1 MRCPPG
7 FAGAASIPLGRRFA
21 MKKDILI
28 LGAGT
33 AGALVANLLAE
44 KLDLDEWE
52 ITIVDR
58 AREHVYQPG
67 LLFLP
72 FRLYG
77 YTRREDVARPIESP
91 LPKAARFV
99 NAEVEAIDTAAKR
112 VQTSA
117 GSFDYEWLVVALG
130 CEGRA
135 GEVEGLVEAG
145 KAGNAHTFYTLDG
158 ALAMQDALERMESGH
173 LVLDIADHPIK
184 CPVAPIEFVF
194 LADYFFKLRNR
205 RDRIR
210 ITLVT
215 PLTGCFT
222 KPVATEV
229 LSRMLVDKRIEV
241 VPNFV
246 LASVDGAKR
255 KITAFDG
262 RSVDYDLLVAIAP
275 NLGPEVL
282 TDAKLAD
289 ESGYALTDPRTLK
302 ARKAEGVYVIGD
314 NTNVATSKAG
324 SVAHFEAETLVENLL
339 REMHGAKPL
348 PSFDGHSNCFI
359 ETGFRKAMLIDFNYD
374 LEPLPGK
381 FPLPGIGPMTL
392 LGESRVNH
400 WGKLAFRWVYWNML
414 LPGTLSKVP
423 LLSAKMSVV
432 GKDLKRA
439 PQVRRAHAAKVG
451 QLMSK
456 DVVTIGKGRPLGE
469 AAELLTRHKISG
481 LPVVDVDGR
490 LVGLISEADFVSALD
505 VRHPTRKKPM
515 GTVVDDLMTDHPV
528 TIGEDDTLE
537 SAIERMEDKRVKRLV
552 VVGDDARVRGILARR
567 DVLKMYTAK

>member
-1 MRCPPG
+1 
-7 FAGAASIPLGRRFA
+7 
-21 MKKDILI
+21 
-28 LGAGT
+28 
-33 AGALVANLLAE
+33 V
-44 KLDLDEWE
+44 
-52 ITIVDR
+52 VDR
-58 AREHVYQPG
+58 AREHVYLPG

-77 YTRREDVARPIESP
+77 YERREDVARPIEAP
-91 LPKAARFV
+91 LPAAARFV
-99 NAEVEAIDTAAKR
+99 NAAVEAIDTTSRR

-117 GSFDYEWLVVALG
+117 GAIQYEWLIVALG

-135 GEVEGLVEAG
+135 DEVEGLIDAG

-173 LVLDIADHPIK
+173 LVLDIADHPVK

-194 LADYFFKLRNR
+194 LADYFFRQRKR
-205 RDRIR
+205 RERIR

-229 LSRMLVDKRIEV
+229 LSGLLVEKHIEV

-255 KITAFDG
+255 TITSFDG
-262 RSVDYDLLVAIAP
+262 RSIDYDLLVAIAP

-289 ESGYALTDPRTLK
+289 ESGFALTDPRTLK
-302 ARKAEGVYVIGD
+302 ARKAEHVYVIGD

-339 REMHGAKPL
+339 REMKGEQPL

-359 ETGFRKAMLIDFNYD
+359 ETGFGKAMLIDFNYD

-381 FPLPGIGPMTL
+381 FPLPGVGPMTL
-392 LGESRVNH
+392 LGESRINH

-414 LPGTLSKVP
+414 LPGRLADVP
-423 LLSAKMSVV
+423 LLTAKMSFL
-432 GKDLKRA
+432 GKELARA

-451 QLMSK
+451 QLMSR
-456 DVVTIGKGRPLGE
+456 DVVTIGTGRPLGE
-469 AAELLTRHKISG
+469 AAELLTRHKVSG

-505 VRHPTRKKPM
+505 VRHPVRRKQM

-528 TIGEDDTLE
+528 TIAEDDTLE
-537 SAIERMEDKRVKRLV
+537 TAIERMENKRVKRLV
-552 VVGDDARVRGILARR
+552 VVDGEARVRGIIARR

>member
-1 MRCPPG
+1 
-7 FAGAASIPLGRRFA
+7 
-21 MKKDILI
+21 MKKNILI

-33 AGALVANLLAE
+33 AGALVANTLVR
-44 KLDLDEWE
+44 KLDLSQWE
-52 ITIVDR
+52 VTVVDR
-58 AREHVYQPG
+58 ASEHVYQPG

-77 YTRREDVARPIESP
+77 YERREDVARPIESP
-91 LPKAARFV
+91 LPASARFV
-99 NAEVEAIDTAAKR
+99 NAEVEAIDTTSRR

-117 GSFDYEWLVVALG
+117 GAIHYEWLIVALG

-135 GEVEGLVEAG
+135 DEVEGLIDAG

-173 LVLDIADHPIK
+173 LVLDIADHPVK

-194 LADYFFKLRNR
+194 LADYFFRLRKR

-229 LSRMLVDKRIEV
+229 LSGLLIEKNIEV

-255 KITAFDG
+255 TIRAFDG
-262 RSVDYDLLVAIAP
+262 RTVDYDLLVAIAP

-289 ESGYALTDPRTLK
+289 ESGYALTEPRTLK
-302 ARKAEGVYVIGD
+302 ARKAEHVYVIGD

-339 REMHGAKPL
+339 REMKGEKPL

-359 ETGFRKAMLIDFNYD
+359 ETGFGKAMLIDFNYD

-381 FPLPGIGPMTL
+381 FPLPGVGPMTL
-392 LGESRVNH
+392 LGESRLNH

-414 LPGTLSKVP
+414 LPGRLADVP
-423 LLSAKMSVV
+423 LLTAKMSFL
-432 GKDLKRA
+432 GKELARA

-456 DVVTIGKGRPLGE
+456 EVVTIGSGRPLGE
-469 AAELLTRHKISG
+469 AAELLTRHKVSG

-505 VRHPTRKKPM
+505 VRHPVRRKPM

-528 TIGEDDTLE
+528 TIAEDDTLE
-537 SAIERMEDKRVKRLV
+537 TAIERMETKRVKRLV
-552 VVGDDARVRGILARR
+552 VVDGEARVRGIIARR

>member
-1 MRCPPG
+1 
-7 FAGAASIPLGRRFA
+7 
-21 MKKDILI
+21 MKKNILI

-33 AGALVANLLAE
+33 AGTLVANTLVR
-44 KLDLDEWE
+44 KLDLSQWE
-52 ITIVDR
+52 VTVVDR

-77 YTRREDVARPIESP
+77 YERREDVARPIESP
-91 LPKAARFV
+91 LPASARFV
-99 NAEVEAIDTAAKR
+99 NAEVEAIDTTARR

-117 GSFDYEWLVVALG
+117 GAIDYEWLIVALG

-135 GEVEGLVEAG
+135 DEIEGLIDAG
-145 KAGNAHTFYTLDG
+145 RTGNAHTFYTLDG
-158 ALAMQDALERMESGH
+158 ALAMQDALERMDSGH

-194 LADYFFKLRNR
+194 LADYFFRLRNR

-229 LSRMLVDKRIEV
+229 LSKLLVEKNIEV

-255 KITAFDG
+255 TIRAFDG
-262 RSVDYDLLVAIAP
+262 RTVDYDLLVAIAP

-289 ESGYALTDPRTLK
+289 ESGYALTDPRTLR
-302 ARKAEGVYVIGD
+302 ARKAEHVYVIGD

-339 REMHGAKPL
+339 REMKGEKPL

-359 ETGFRKAMLIDFNYD
+359 ETGYKKAMLIDFNYD

-381 FPLPGIGPMTL
+381 FPLPGVGPMTL
-392 LGESRVNH
+392 LGESYVNH
-400 WGKLAFRWVYWNML
+400 WGKLAFRWIYWNML
-414 LPGTLSKVP
+414 LPGKLADVP
-423 LLSAKMSVV
+423 LLTAKMSFL
-432 GKDLKRA
+432 GKELKRA
-439 PQVRRAHAAKVG
+439 PQARRAHTAKVG

-456 DVVTIGKGRPLGE
+456 EVVTIGTGRPLGE
-469 AAELLTRHKISG
+469 AAELLTKHRISG

-505 VRHPTRKKPM
+505 VRHPVRRKQM

-528 TIGEDDTLE
+528 TISEDDTLE
-537 SAIERMEDKRVKRLV
+537 TAVERMENKRVKRLV
-552 VVGDDARVRGILARR
+552 VVDGDARVRGIIARR

>member
-1 MRCPPG
+1 
-7 FAGAASIPLGRRFA
+7 
-21 MKKDILI
+21 MKKNILI

-33 AGALVANLLAE
+33 AGALVANTLVR
-44 KLDLDEWE
+44 KLDLTQWDV
-52 ITIVDR
+52 TVVDR
-58 AREHVYQPG
+58 ASEHVYQPG

-77 YTRREDVARPIESP
+77 YERREDVARPIESP
-91 LPKAARFV
+91 LPASARFV
-99 NAEVEAIDTAAKR
+99 NAEVEAIDTTSRR

-117 GSFDYEWLVVALG
+117 GAIHYEWLIVALG

-135 GEVEGLVEAG
+135 DEVEGLIDAG

-158 ALAMQDALERMESGH
+158 ALAMQYALERMESGH
-173 LVLDIADHPIK
+173 LVLDIADHPVK

-194 LADYFFKLRNR
+194 LADYFFRLRKR

-229 LSRMLVDKRIEV
+229 LSGLLVEKNIEV

-246 LASVDGAKR
+246 LASVDGTKR
-255 KITAFDG
+255 RITSFDG

-302 ARKAEGVYVIGD
+302 ARKAEHVYVIGD

-339 REMHGAKPL
+339 REMKGEKPL

-359 ETGFRKAMLIDFNYD
+359 ETGFSKAMLLDFNYD

-381 FPLPGIGPMTL
+381 FPLPGVGPMTL
-392 LGESRVNH
+392 LGESRLNH

-414 LPGTLSKVP
+414 LPGRLADVP
-423 LLSAKMSVV
+423 LLTAKMSFL
-432 GKDLKRA
+432 GKELARA

-456 DVVTIGKGRPLGE
+456 EVVTIGTGRPLGE
-469 AAELLTRHKISG
+469 AAELLTRHKVSG

-505 VRHPTRKKPM
+505 VRHPVRRKPM
-515 GTVVDDLMTDHPV
+515 GTIVDDLMTDHPV
-528 TIGEDDTLE
+528 TIAEDDTLE
-537 SAIERMEDKRVKRLV
+537 TAIERMENKRVKRLV
-552 VVGDDARVRGILARR
+552 VVDGESRVRGIISRR

>member
-1 MRCPPG
+1 VKRNV
-7 FAGAASIPLGRRFA
+7 
-21 MKKDILI
+21 LI

-33 AGALVANLLAE
+33 AGTLVANLLVR
-44 KLDLDEWE
+44 KLDLAQWDV
-52 ITIVDR
+52 TLVDR

-72 FRLYG
+72 FRLPG
-77 YTRREDVARPIESP
+77 YERREYVARPIESP
-91 LPKAARFV
+91 LPREARFV
-99 NAEVEAIDTAAKR
+99 NAEVQAIDTTARR

-117 GSFDYEWLVVALG
+117 GTLDYEWLIVALG

-158 ALAMQDALERMESGH
+158 ALAMQDALERMDGGH
-173 LVLDIADHPIK
+173 LVLDIADHPVK

-194 LADYFFKLRNR
+194 LADHFFRRRGR

-229 LSRMLVDKRIEV
+229 LSGLLVEKNIDV

-246 LASVDGAKR
+246 LASVDGERRRIK
-255 KITAFDG
+255 AFDG
-262 RSVDYDLLVAIAP
+262 RSIDYDLLVAIAP

-282 TDAKLAD
+282 VDAKLAD
-289 ESGYALTDPRTLK
+289 ESGFALTDPRTLK
-302 ARKAEGVYVIGD
+302 ARKAANVYVIGD

-324 SVAHFEAETLVENLL
+324 SVAHFEAETVVENLL
-339 REMHGAKPL
+339 REMAGEKPL

-359 ETGFRKAMLIDFNYD
+359 ETGFGKAMLIDFNYD

-381 FPLPGIGPMTL
+381 FPLPVVGPMTL
-392 LGESRVNH
+392 LGESRLNH

-414 LPGTLSKVP
+414 LPGRLSKVP
-423 LLSAKMSVV
+423 LLSAKMSFV
-432 GKDLKRA
+432 GKDVRRA

-451 QLMSK
+451 QLMTK
-456 DVVTIGKGRPLGE
+456 DVVTIGSGRPLGE
-469 AAELLTRHKISG
+469 AAELLTKHRISG

-505 VRHPTRKKPM
+505 VRHPTRRKPM
-515 GTVVDDLMTDHPV
+515 GTVVDDLMTGHPV

-537 SAIERMEDKRVKRLV
+537 AAIERMEDKRVKRLV
-552 VVGDDARVRGILARR
+552 VVGGDDRVRGILARR

>member
-1 MRCPPG
+1 
-7 FAGAASIPLGRRFA
+7 
-21 MKKDILI
+21 MKKNILI

-33 AGALVANLLAE
+33 AGALVANTLVR
-44 KLDLDEWE
+44 KLDLSQWE
-52 ITIVDR
+52 VTVVDR
-58 AREHVYQPG
+58 ASEHVYQPG

-77 YTRREDVARPIESP
+77 YERREDVARPIESP
-91 LPKAARFV
+91 LPASARFV
-99 NAEVEAIDTAAKR
+99 NAEVEAIDTTSRR

-117 GSFDYEWLVVALG
+117 GAIHYEWLIVALG

-135 GEVEGLVEAG
+135 DEVEGLIDAG

-173 LVLDIADHPIK
+173 LVLDIADHPVK

-194 LADYFFKLRNR
+194 LADYFFRLRKR

-229 LSRMLVDKRIEV
+229 LSGLLIEKNIEV

-255 KITAFDG
+255 TIRAFDG
-262 RSVDYDLLVAIAP
+262 RTVDYDLLVAIAP

-289 ESGYALTDPRTLK
+289 ESGYALTEPRTLK
-302 ARKAEGVYVIGD
+302 ARKAEHVYVIGD

-339 REMHGAKPL
+339 REMKGEKPL

-359 ETGFRKAMLIDFNYD
+359 ETGFGKAMLIDFNYD

-381 FPLPGIGPMTL
+381 FPLPGVGPMTL
-392 LGESRVNH
+392 LGESRLNH

-414 LPGTLSKVP
+414 LPGRLADVP
-423 LLSAKMSVV
+423 LLTAKMSFL
-432 GKDLKRA
+432 GKELARA

-456 DVVTIGKGRPLGE
+456 EVVTIGSGRPLGE
-469 AAELLTRHKISG
+469 AAELLTRHKVSG

-505 VRHPTRKKPM
+505 VRHPVRRKPM

-528 TIGEDDTLE
+528 TIAEDDTLE
-537 SAIERMEDKRVKRLV
+537 TAIERMETKRVKRLV
-552 VVGDDARVRGILARR
+552 VVDGDARVRGIIARR

>member
-1 MRCPPG
+1 
-7 FAGAASIPLGRRFA
+7 
-21 MKKDILI
+21 MKKNILI

-33 AGALVANLLAE
+33 AGALVANTLVR
-44 KLDLDEWE
+44 KLDLSQWE
-52 ITIVDR
+52 VTVVDR

-77 YTRREDVARPIESP
+77 YERREDVARPIESP
-91 LPKAARFV
+91 LPAAARFV
-99 NAEVEAIDTAAKR
+99 NAEVEAIDTTSRR
-112 VQTSA
+112 VQTSTGA
-117 GSFDYEWLVVALG
+117 IHYEWLIVALG

-135 GEVEGLVEAG
+135 DEVEGLIDAG

-158 ALAMQDALERMESGH
+158 ALAMQEALERMDSGH
-173 LVLDIADHPIK
+173 LVLDIADHPVK

-194 LADYFFKLRNR
+194 LADYFFRQRKR

-229 LSRMLVDKRIEV
+229 LSGLLVEKNIEV

-255 KITAFDG
+255 TITSFDG

-289 ESGYALTDPRTLK
+289 ESGFALTDPRTLK
-302 ARKAEGVYVIGD
+302 ARKAEHVYVIGD

-339 REMHGAKPL
+339 REMQGEKPL

-359 ETGFRKAMLIDFNYD
+359 ETGFGKAMLIDFNYD

-392 LGESRVNH
+392 LGESRLNH

-414 LPGTLSKVP
+414 LPGKLADVP
-423 LLSAKMSVV
+423 LLTAKMSFL
-432 GKDLKRA
+432 GKELARA

-451 QLMSK
+451 QLMSR
-456 DVVTIGKGRPLGE
+456 DVVTIGTGRPLGE
-469 AAELLTRHKISG
+469 AAELLTRHKVSG

-505 VRHPTRKKPM
+505 VRHPVRRKPM

-528 TIGEDDTLE
+528 TIAEDDTLE
-537 SAIERMEDKRVKRLV
+537 TAIERMENKRVKRLV
-552 VVGDDARVRGILARR
+552 VVDGEARVRGIIARR

>member
-1 MRCPPG
+1 
-7 FAGAASIPLGRRFA
+7 
-21 MKKDILI
+21 MKKNILI

-33 AGALVANLLAE
+33 AGALVANTLVR
-44 KLDLDEWE
+44 KLDLTQWDV
-52 ITIVDR
+52 TVVDR
-58 AREHVYQPG
+58 ASEHVYQPG

-77 YTRREDVARPIESP
+77 YERREDVARPIESP
-91 LPKAARFV
+91 LPASARFV
-99 NAEVEAIDTAAKR
+99 NAEVEAIDTTSRR

-117 GSFDYEWLVVALG
+117 GAIHYEWLIVALG

-135 GEVEGLVEAG
+135 DEVEGLIDAG

-173 LVLDIADHPIK
+173 LVLDIADHPVK

-194 LADYFFKLRNR
+194 LADYFFRLRKR

-229 LSRMLVDKRIEV
+229 LSGLLVEKNIEV

-255 KITAFDG
+255 RITSFDG

-302 ARKAEGVYVIGD
+302 ARKAEHVYVIGD

-339 REMHGAKPL
+339 REMKGEKPL

-359 ETGFRKAMLIDFNYD
+359 ETGFSKAMLLDFNYD

-381 FPLPGIGPMTL
+381 FPLPGVGPMTL
-392 LGESRVNH
+392 LGESRLNH

-414 LPGTLSKVP
+414 LPGRLADVP
-423 LLSAKMSVV
+423 LLTAKMSFL
-432 GKDLKRA
+432 GKELARA

-456 DVVTIGKGRPLGE
+456 EVVTIGTGRPLGE
-469 AAELLTRHKISG
+469 AAELLTRHKVSG

-505 VRHPTRKKPM
+505 VRHPVRRKPM
-515 GTVVDDLMTDHPV
+515 GTIVDDLMTDHPV
-528 TIGEDDTLE
+528 TIAEDDTLE
-537 SAIERMEDKRVKRLV
+537 TAIERMENKRVKRLV
-552 VVGDDARVRGILARR
+552 VVDGEARVRGIISRR

>member
-1 MRCPPG
+1 M
-7 FAGAASIPLGRRFA
+7 
-21 MKKDILI
+21 
-28 LGAGT
+28 
-33 AGALVANLLAE
+33 
-44 KLDLDEWE
+44 
-52 ITIVDR
+52 
-58 AREHVYQPG
+58 
-67 LLFLP
+67 
-72 FRLYG
+72 
-77 YTRREDVARPIESP
+77 
-91 LPKAARFV
+91 
-99 NAEVEAIDTAAKR
+99 
-112 VQTSA
+112 QTSA
-117 GSFDYEWLVVALG
+117 GAIHYEWLIVALG

-135 GEVEGLVEAG
+135 DEVEGLIDAG

-158 ALAMQDALERMESGH
+158 ALAMQDALERMDSGH
-173 LVLDIADHPIK
+173 LVLDIADHPVK

-194 LADYFFKLRNR
+194 LADYFFRLRKR

-229 LSRMLVDKRIEV
+229 LSGLLVEKNIEV

-255 KITAFDG
+255 TITSFDG

-302 ARKAEGVYVIGD
+302 ARKAEHVYVIGD

-339 REMHGAKPL
+339 REMKGEKPL

-359 ETGFRKAMLIDFNYD
+359 ETGFGKAMLLDFNYD

-381 FPLPGIGPMTL
+381 FPLPGVGPMTL

-414 LPGTLSKVP
+414 LPGKLADVP
-423 LLSAKMSVV
+423 LLTAKMSFL
-432 GKDLKRA
+432 GKELKRA
-439 PQVRRAHAAKVG
+439 PQVRRAHTAKVG

-456 DVVTIGKGRPLGE
+456 EVVTIGTGRPLGE
-469 AAELLTRHKISG
+469 AAELLTKHKISG

-505 VRHPTRKKPM
+505 VRHPVRRKPM

-528 TIGEDDTLE
+528 TIAEDDTLE
-537 SAIERMEDKRVKRLV
+537 TAIERMENKRVKRLV
-552 VVGDDARVRGILARR
+552 VVDGDARVRGIIARR

>member
-1 MRCPPG
+1 
-7 FAGAASIPLGRRFA
+7 
-21 MKKDILI
+21 MKKNILI

-33 AGALVANLLAE
+33 AGALVANTLVR
-44 KLDLDEWE
+44 KLDLSQWE
-52 ITIVDR
+52 VTVVDR

-77 YTRREDVARPIESP
+77 YERREDVARPIEAP
-91 LPKAARFV
+91 LPAAARFV
-99 NAEVEAIDTAAKR
+99 NAEVEAIDTTSRR

-117 GSFDYEWLVVALG
+117 GAIQYEWLIVALG

-135 GEVEGLVEAG
+135 DEVEGLIDAG

-158 ALAMQDALERMESGH
+158 ALAMQDALERMDSGH
-173 LVLDIADHPIK
+173 LVLDIADHPVK

-194 LADYFFKLRNR
+194 LADYFFRLRKR
-205 RDRIR
+205 RERIR

-229 LSRMLVDKRIEV
+229 LSGLLVEKNIEV
-241 VPNFV
+241 VPDFV

-255 KITAFDG
+255 TITSFDG
-262 RSVDYDLLVAIAP
+262 RSIDYDLLVAIAP

-289 ESGYALTDPRTLK
+289 ESGFALTDPRTLK
-302 ARKAEGVYVIGD
+302 ARKAEHVYVIGD

-339 REMHGAKPL
+339 REMKGEQPL

-359 ETGFRKAMLIDFNYD
+359 ETGFGKAMLIDFNYD

-381 FPLPGIGPMTL
+381 FPLPGVGPMTL
-392 LGESRVNH
+392 LGESRINH

-414 LPGTLSKVP
+414 LPGKLADVP
-423 LLSAKMSVV
+423 LLTAKMSFL
-432 GKDLKRA
+432 GKELARA

-451 QLMSK
+451 QLMSR
-456 DVVTIGKGRPLGE
+456 DVVTIGTGRPLGE
-469 AAELLTRHKISG
+469 AAELLTRHKVSG

-505 VRHPTRKKPM
+505 VRHPVRRKQM

-528 TIGEDDTLE
+528 TIAEDDTLE
-537 SAIERMEDKRVKRLV
+537 TAIERMENKRVKRLV
-552 VVGDDARVRGILARR
+552 VVDGEARVRGIIARR

>member
-1 MRCPPG
+1 
-7 FAGAASIPLGRRFA
+7 
-21 MKKDILI
+21 MKKNILI

-33 AGALVANLLAE
+33 AGALVANTLVR
-44 KLDLDEWE
+44 KLDLTQWDV
-52 ITIVDR
+52 TVVDR
-58 AREHVYQPG
+58 ASEHVYQPG

-77 YTRREDVARPIESP
+77 YERREDVARPIESP
-91 LPKAARFV
+91 LPASARFV
-99 NAEVEAIDTAAKR
+99 NAEVEAIDTTSRR

-117 GSFDYEWLVVALG
+117 GAIHYEWLIVALG

-135 GEVEGLVEAG
+135 DEVEGLIDAG

-158 ALAMQDALERMESGH
+158 ALAMQYALERMESGH
-173 LVLDIADHPIK
+173 LVLDIADHPVK

-194 LADYFFKLRNR
+194 LADYFFRLRKR

-229 LSRMLVDKRIEV
+229 LSGLLVEKNIEV

-246 LASVDGAKR
+246 LASVDGTKR
-255 KITAFDG
+255 RITSFDG

-302 ARKAEGVYVIGD
+302 ARKAEHVYVIGD

-339 REMHGAKPL
+339 REMKGEKPL

-359 ETGFRKAMLIDFNYD
+359 ETGFSKAMLLDFNYD

-381 FPLPGIGPMTL
+381 FPLPGVGPMTL
-392 LGESRVNH
+392 LGESRLNH

-414 LPGTLSKVP
+414 LPGRLADVP
-423 LLSAKMSVV
+423 LLTAKMSFL
-432 GKDLKRA
+432 GKELARA

-456 DVVTIGKGRPLGE
+456 EVVTIGTGRPLGE
-469 AAELLTRHKISG
+469 AAELLTRHKVSG

-505 VRHPTRKKPM
+505 VRHPVRRKPM
-515 GTVVDDLMTDHPV
+515 GTIVDDLMTDHPV
-528 TIGEDDTLE
+528 TIAEDDTLE
-537 SAIERMEDKRVKRLV
+537 TAIERMENKRVKRLV
-552 VVGDDARVRGILARR
+552 VVDGEARVRGIISRR

>member
-1 MRCPPG
+1 
-7 FAGAASIPLGRRFA
+7 
-21 MKKDILI
+21 MKKNILI

-33 AGALVANLLAE
+33 AGALVANTLVR
-44 KLDLDEWE
+44 KLDLTQWDV
-52 ITIVDR
+52 TVVDR
-58 AREHVYQPG
+58 ASEHVYQPG

-77 YTRREDVARPIESP
+77 YERREDVARPIESP
-91 LPKAARFV
+91 LPASARFV
-99 NAEVEAIDTAAKR
+99 NAEVEAIDTTSRR

-117 GSFDYEWLVVALG
+117 GAIHYEWLIVALG

-135 GEVEGLVEAG
+135 DEVEGLIDAG

-173 LVLDIADHPIK
+173 LVLDIADHPVK

-194 LADYFFKLRNR
+194 LADYFFRLRKR

-229 LSRMLVDKRIEV
+229 LSGLLVEKNIEV

-246 LASVDGAKR
+246 LASVDGTKR
-255 KITAFDG
+255 RITSFDG

-302 ARKAEGVYVIGD
+302 ARKAEHVYVIGD

-339 REMHGAKPL
+339 REMKGEKPL

-359 ETGFRKAMLIDFNYD
+359 ETGFSKAMLLDFNYD

-381 FPLPGIGPMTL
+381 FPLPGVGPMTL
-392 LGESRVNH
+392 LGESRLNH

-414 LPGTLSKVP
+414 LPGRLADVP
-423 LLSAKMSVV
+423 LLTAKMSFL
-432 GKDLKRA
+432 GKELARA

-456 DVVTIGKGRPLGE
+456 EVVTIGTGRPLGE
-469 AAELLTRHKISG
+469 AAELLTRHKVSG

-505 VRHPTRKKPM
+505 VRHPVRRKPM
-515 GTVVDDLMTDHPV
+515 GTIVDDLMTDHPV
-528 TIGEDDTLE
+528 TIAEDDTLE
-537 SAIERMEDKRVKRLV
+537 TAIERMENKRVKRLV
-552 VVGDDARVRGILARR
+552 VVDGEARVRGIISRR

>member
-1 MRCPPG
+1 
-7 FAGAASIPLGRRFA
+7 
-21 MKKDILI
+21 MKKNILI

-33 AGALVANLLAE
+33 AGALVANTLVR
-44 KLDLDEWE
+44 KLDLSQWE
-52 ITIVDR
+52 VTVVDR
-58 AREHVYQPG
+58 ASEHVYQPG

-77 YTRREDVARPIESP
+77 YERREDVARPIESP
-91 LPKAARFV
+91 LPASARFV
-99 NAEVEAIDTAAKR
+99 NAEVEAIDTTSRR

-117 GSFDYEWLVVALG
+117 GAIHYEWLIVALG

-135 GEVEGLVEAG
+135 DEVEGLIDAG

-173 LVLDIADHPIK
+173 LVLDIADHPVK

-194 LADYFFKLRNR
+194 LADYFFRLRKR

-229 LSRMLVDKRIEV
+229 LSGLLIEKNIEV

-255 KITAFDG
+255 TIRAFDG
-262 RSVDYDLLVAIAP
+262 RTVDYDLLVAIAP

-302 ARKAEGVYVIGD
+302 ARKAEHVYVIGD

-339 REMHGAKPL
+339 REMKGEKPL

-359 ETGFRKAMLIDFNYD
+359 ETGFGKAMLIDFNYD

-381 FPLPGIGPMTL
+381 FPLPGVGPMTL
-392 LGESRVNH
+392 LGESRLNH

-414 LPGTLSKVP
+414 LPGRLADVP
-423 LLSAKMSVV
+423 LLTAKMSFL
-432 GKDLKRA
+432 GKELARA

-456 DVVTIGKGRPLGE
+456 EVVTIGSGRPLGE
-469 AAELLTRHKISG
+469 AAELLTRHKVSG

-505 VRHPTRKKPM
+505 VRHPVRRKPM

-528 TIGEDDTLE
+528 TIAEDDTLE
-537 SAIERMEDKRVKRLV
+537 TAIERMEDKRVKRLV
-552 VVGDDARVRGILARR
+552 VVDGEARVRGIIARR

>member
-1 MRCPPG
+1 
-7 FAGAASIPLGRRFA
+7 
-21 MKKDILI
+21 MKKNILI

-33 AGALVANLLAE
+33 AGALVANTLVR
-44 KLDLDEWE
+44 KLDLSQWE
-52 ITIVDR
+52 VTVVDR
-58 AREHVYQPG
+58 ASEHVYQPG

-77 YTRREDVARPIESP
+77 YERREDVARPIESP
-91 LPKAARFV
+91 LPASARFV
-99 NAEVEAIDTAAKR
+99 NAEVEAIDTTSRR
-112 VQTSA
+112 VQTSVGA
-117 GSFDYEWLVVALG
+117 IHYEWLIVALG

-135 GEVEGLVEAG
+135 DEVEGLIDAG

-173 LVLDIADHPIK
+173 LVLDIADHPVK

-194 LADYFFKLRNR
+194 LADYFFRLRKR

-229 LSRMLVDKRIEV
+229 LSGLLIEKNIEV

-255 KITAFDG
+255 TIRAFDG
-262 RSVDYDLLVAIAP
+262 RTVDYDLLVAIAP

-289 ESGYALTDPRTLK
+289 ESGYALTEPRTLK
-302 ARKAEGVYVIGD
+302 ARKAEHVYVIGD

-339 REMHGAKPL
+339 REMKGEKPL

-359 ETGFRKAMLIDFNYD
+359 ETGFGKAMLIDFNYD

-381 FPLPGIGPMTL
+381 FPLPGVGPMTL
-392 LGESRVNH
+392 LGESRLNH

-414 LPGTLSKVP
+414 LPGRLADVP
-423 LLSAKMSVV
+423 LLTAKMSFL
-432 GKDLKRA
+432 GKELARA

-451 QLMSK
+451 QLMSRE
-456 DVVTIGKGRPLGE
+456 VVTIGSGRPLGE
-469 AAELLTRHKISG
+469 AAELLTRHKVSG

-505 VRHPTRKKPM
+505 VRHPVRRKPM

-528 TIGEDDTLE
+528 TIAEDDTLE
-537 SAIERMEDKRVKRLV
+537 TAIERMETKRVKRLV
-552 VVGDDARVRGILARR
+552 VVDGEARVRGIIARR

>member
-1 MRCPPG
+1 
-7 FAGAASIPLGRRFA
+7 
-21 MKKDILI
+21 MKKNILI

-33 AGALVANLLAE
+33 AGALVANTLVRR
-44 KLDLDEWE
+44 LDLSQWE
-52 ITIVDR
+52 VTVVDR
-58 AREHVYQPG
+58 ASEHVYQPG

-77 YTRREDVARPIESP
+77 YERREDVARPIESP
-91 LPKAARFV
+91 LPASARFV
-99 NAEVEAIDTAAKR
+99 SAEVEAIDTTSRR

-117 GSFDYEWLVVALG
+117 GAIHYEWLIVALG

-135 GEVEGLVEAG
+135 DEVEGLIDAG

-158 ALAMQDALERMESGH
+158 ALAMQDALERMESGR
-173 LVLDIADHPIK
+173 LVLDIADHPVK

-194 LADYFFKLRNR
+194 LADYFFRLRKR
-205 RDRIR
+205 RDRIS

-229 LSRMLVDKRIEV
+229 LSGLLIEKNIEV

-255 KITAFDG
+255 TIRAFDG
-262 RSVDYDLLVAIAP
+262 RTVDYDLLVAIAP

-302 ARKAEGVYVIGD
+302 ARKAEHVYVIGD

-339 REMHGAKPL
+339 REMKGEKPL

-359 ETGFRKAMLIDFNYD
+359 ETGFGKAMLIDFNYD

-381 FPLPGIGPMTL
+381 FPLPGVGPMTL
-392 LGESRVNH
+392 LGESRLNH

-414 LPGTLSKVP
+414 LPGRLADVP
-423 LLSAKMSVV
+423 LLTAKMSFL
-432 GKDLKRA
+432 GKELARA

-456 DVVTIGKGRPLGE
+456 EVVTIGSGRPLGE
-469 AAELLTRHKISG
+469 AAELLTRHKVSG

-505 VRHPTRKKPM
+505 VRHPVRRKPM

-528 TIGEDDTLE
+528 TIAEDDTLE
-537 SAIERMEDKRVKRLV
+537 TAIERMEDKRVKRLV
-552 VVGDDARVRGILARR
+552 VVDGEARVRGIIARR

>member
-1 MRCPPG
+1 
-7 FAGAASIPLGRRFA
+7 
-21 MKKDILI
+21 MKKNILI

-33 AGALVANLLAE
+33 AGALVANTLVR
-44 KLDLDEWE
+44 KLDLSQWE
-52 ITIVDR
+52 ITVVDR
-58 AREHVYQPG
+58 ASEHVYQPG

-77 YTRREDVARPIESP
+77 YEHREDVARPIESP
-91 LPKAARFV
+91 LPASARFV
-99 NAEVEAIDTAAKR
+99 NAEVEAIDTTARR

-117 GSFDYEWLVVALG
+117 GAIAYEWLVVALG

-135 GEVEGLVEAG
+135 DEVDGLIDAG
-145 KAGNAHTFYTLDG
+145 KTGNAHTFYTLDG
-158 ALAMQDALERMESGH
+158 ALAMQDALERMDGGH
-173 LVLDIADHPIK
+173 LVLDIADHPVK

-194 LADYFFKLRNR
+194 LADYFFRLRKR

-229 LSRMLVDKRIEV
+229 LGKLLVEKNIEV

-255 KITAFDG
+255 TIRAFDG
-262 RSVDYDLLVAIAP
+262 RTVDYDLLVAIAP

-302 ARKAEGVYVIGD
+302 ARKAEHVYVIGD

-339 REMHGAKPL
+339 REMKGEKPL

-381 FPLPGIGPMTL
+381 FPLPGVGPMTL
-392 LGESRVNH
+392 LGESYVNH

-414 LPGTLSKVP
+414 LPGRLADVP
-423 LLSAKMSVV
+423 LLTAKMSFL
-432 GKDLKRA
+432 GKDLTRA

-456 DVVTIGKGRPLGE
+456 EVVTIGTGRPLGE
-469 AAELLTRHKISG
+469 AAELLTRHKVSG

-505 VRHPTRKKPM
+505 VRHPTRRKPM
-515 GTVVDDLMTDHPV
+515 GTVVDDLMTSQPV

-537 SAIERMEDKRVKRLV
+537 TAIERMENKRVKRLV
-552 VVGDDARVRGILARR
+552 VVDGEARVRGIIARR

>member
-1 MRCPPG
+1 
-7 FAGAASIPLGRRFA
+7 
-21 MKKDILI
+21 MKKNILI

-33 AGALVANLLAE
+33 AGALVANTLVR
-44 KLDLDEWE
+44 KLDLSQWE
-52 ITIVDR
+52 VTVVDR

-77 YTRREDVARPIESP
+77 YERREDVARPIESP
-91 LPKAARFV
+91 LPAAARFV
-99 NAEVEAIDTAAKR
+99 NAEVEAIDTTSRR

-117 GSFDYEWLVVALG
+117 GAIHYEWLIAALG

-135 GEVEGLVEAG
+135 DEVEGLIDAG

-158 ALAMQDALERMESGH
+158 ALAMQDALERMDSGH
-173 LVLDIADHPIK
+173 LVLDIADHPVK

-194 LADYFFKLRNR
+194 LADYFFRQRKR

-229 LSRMLVDKRIEV
+229 LSGLLVEKNIEV

-255 KITAFDG
+255 TITSFDG

-302 ARKAEGVYVIGD
+302 ARKAEHVYVIGD

-339 REMHGAKPL
+339 REMKGEKPL

-359 ETGFRKAMLIDFNYD
+359 ETGFGKAMLIDFNYD

-381 FPLPGIGPMTL
+381 FPLPGVGPMTL
-392 LGESRVNH
+392 LGESRLNH

-414 LPGTLSKVP
+414 LPGKLADVP
-423 LLSAKMSVV
+423 LLTAKMSFL
-432 GKDLKRA
+432 GKELARA

-451 QLMSK
+451 QLMSR
-456 DVVTIGKGRPLGE
+456 DVVTIGSGRPLGE
-469 AAELLTRHKISG
+469 AAELLTRHKVSG

-505 VRHPTRKKPM
+505 VRHPVRRKPM

-528 TIGEDDTLE
+528 TIAEDDTLE
-537 SAIERMEDKRVKRLV
+537 TAIERMENKRVKRLV
-552 VVGDDARVRGILARR
+552 VVDGEARVRGIIARR

>member
-1 MRCPPG
+1 
-7 FAGAASIPLGRRFA
+7 
-21 MKKDILI
+21 MKKNILI

-33 AGALVANLLAE
+33 AGALVANTLVR
-44 KLDLDEWE
+44 KLDLSQWE
-52 ITIVDR
+52 VTVVDR

-77 YTRREDVARPIESP
+77 YERREDVARPIEAP
-91 LPKAARFV
+91 LPAAARFV
-99 NAEVEAIDTAAKR
+99 NAAVEAIDTTSRR

-117 GSFDYEWLVVALG
+117 GAIQYEWLIVALG

-135 GEVEGLVEAG
+135 DEVEGLIDAG

-158 ALAMQDALERMESGH
+158 ALAMQDALERMDSGH
-173 LVLDIADHPIK
+173 LVLDIADHPVK

-194 LADYFFKLRNR
+194 LADYFFRLRKR
-205 RDRIR
+205 RERIR

-229 LSRMLVDKRIEV
+229 LSGLLVEKNIEV
-241 VPNFV
+241 VPDFV

-255 KITAFDG
+255 TITSFDG
-262 RSVDYDLLVAIAP
+262 RSIDYDLLVAIAP

-289 ESGYALTDPRTLK
+289 ESGFALTDPRTLK
-302 ARKAEGVYVIGD
+302 ARKAEHVYVIGD

-339 REMHGAKPL
+339 REMKGEQPL

-359 ETGFRKAMLIDFNYD
+359 ETGFGKAMLIDFNYD

-381 FPLPGIGPMTL
+381 FPLPGVGPMTL
-392 LGESRVNH
+392 LGESRLNH

-414 LPGTLSKVP
+414 LPGKLADVP
-423 LLSAKMSVV
+423 LLTAKMSFL
-432 GKDLKRA
+432 GKELARA

-451 QLMSK
+451 QLMSR
-456 DVVTIGKGRPLGE
+456 DVVTIGTGRPLGE
-469 AAELLTRHKISG
+469 AAELLTRHKVSG

-505 VRHPTRKKPM
+505 VRHPVRRKQM
-515 GTVVDDLMTDHPV
+515 GTVVDDLMTEHPV
-528 TIGEDDTLE
+528 TIAEDDTLE
-537 SAIERMEDKRVKRLV
+537 TAIERMENKRVKRLV
-552 VVGDDARVRGILARR
+552 VVDGEARVRGIIARR
-567 DVLKMYTAK
+567 DVLKVYTAK

>member
-1 MRCPPG
+1 
-7 FAGAASIPLGRRFA
+7 
-21 MKKDILI
+21 MKKNILI

-33 AGALVANLLAE
+33 AGALVANTLVR
-44 KLDLDEWE
+44 KLDLTQWDV
-52 ITIVDR
+52 TVVDR
-58 AREHVYQPG
+58 ASEHVYQPG

-77 YTRREDVARPIESP
+77 YERREDVARPIESP
-91 LPKAARFV
+91 LPASARFV
-99 NAEVEAIDTAAKR
+99 NAEVEAIDTTSRR

-117 GSFDYEWLVVALG
+117 GAIHYEWLIVALG

-135 GEVEGLVEAG
+135 DEVEGLIDAG

-158 ALAMQDALERMESGH
+158 ALAMQYALERMESGH
-173 LVLDIADHPIK
+173 LVLDIADHPVK

-194 LADYFFKLRNR
+194 LADYFFRLRKR

-229 LSRMLVDKRIEV
+229 LSGLLVEKNIEV

-246 LASVDGAKR
+246 LASVDGTKR
-255 KITAFDG
+255 RITSFDG

-302 ARKAEGVYVIGD
+302 ARKAEHVYVIGD

-339 REMHGAKPL
+339 REMKGEKPL

-359 ETGFRKAMLIDFNYD
+359 ETGFSKAMLLDFNYD

-381 FPLPGIGPMTL
+381 FPLPGVGPMTL
-392 LGESRVNH
+392 LGESRLNH

-414 LPGTLSKVP
+414 LPGRLADVP
-423 LLSAKMSVV
+423 LLTAKMSFL
-432 GKDLKRA
+432 GKELARA

-456 DVVTIGKGRPLGE
+456 EVVTIGTGRPLGE
-469 AAELLTRHKISG
+469 AAELLTRHKVSG

-505 VRHPTRKKPM
+505 VRHPVRRKPM
-515 GTVVDDLMTDHPV
+515 GTIVDDLMTDHPV
-528 TIGEDDTLE
+528 TIAEDDTLE
-537 SAIERMEDKRVKRLV
+537 TAIERMENKRVKRLV
-552 VVGDDARVRGILARR
+552 VVDGEARVRRIISRR

>member
-1 MRCPPG
+1 
-7 FAGAASIPLGRRFA
+7 
-21 MKKDILI
+21 MKKNILI

-33 AGALVANLLAE
+33 AGALVANTLVR
-44 KLDLDEWE
+44 KLDLTQWDV
-52 ITIVDR
+52 TVVDR
-58 AREHVYQPG
+58 ASEHVYQPG

-77 YTRREDVARPIESP
+77 YERREDVARPIESP
-91 LPKAARFV
+91 LPVSARFV
-99 NAEVEAIDTAAKR
+99 NAEVEAIDTTSRR

-117 GSFDYEWLVVALG
+117 GAIHYEWLIVALG

-135 GEVEGLVEAG
+135 DEVEGLIDAG

-173 LVLDIADHPIK
+173 LVLDIADHPVK

-194 LADYFFKLRNR
+194 LADYFFRLRKR

-229 LSRMLVDKRIEV
+229 LSGLLVEKNIEV

-246 LASVDGAKR
+246 LASVDGTKR
-255 KITAFDG
+255 RITSFDG

-302 ARKAEGVYVIGD
+302 ARKAEHVYVIGD

-339 REMHGAKPL
+339 REMKGEKPL

-359 ETGFRKAMLIDFNYD
+359 ETGFSKAMLLDFNYD

-381 FPLPGIGPMTL
+381 FPLPGVGPMTL
-392 LGESRVNH
+392 LGESRLNH

-414 LPGTLSKVP
+414 LPGRLADVP
-423 LLSAKMSVV
+423 LLTAKMSFL
-432 GKDLKRA
+432 GKELARA

-456 DVVTIGKGRPLGE
+456 EVVTIGTGRPLGE
-469 AAELLTRHKISG
+469 AAELLTRHKVSG

-505 VRHPTRKKPM
+505 VRHPVRRKPM
-515 GTVVDDLMTDHPV
+515 GTIVDDLMTDHPV
-528 TIGEDDTLE
+528 TIAEDDTLE
-537 SAIERMEDKRVKRLV
+537 TAIERMENKRVKRLV
-552 VVGDDARVRGILARR
+552 VVDGEARVRGIISRR

>member
-1 MRCPPG
+1 
-7 FAGAASIPLGRRFA
+7 
-21 MKKDILI
+21 MKRNILI

-33 AGALVANLLAE
+33 AGALVANLLVR
-44 KLDLDEWE
+44 KLDLAQWE
-52 ITIVDR
+52 VTLVDR
-58 AREHVYQPG
+58 ASEHVYQPG

-72 FRLYG
+72 FRLFG
-77 YTRREDVARPIESP
+77 YERREDVARPIESP
-91 LPKAARFV
+91 LPREARFV
-99 NAEVEAIDTAAKR
+99 NAEVQAIDTAAQR

-117 GSFDYEWLVVALG
+117 GIFEYEWLIVALG

-135 GEVEGLVEAG
+135 DEVEGLVEAG

-158 ALAMQDALERMESGH
+158 ALAMQDVLEHMDGGH
-173 LVLDIADHPIK
+173 LVLDIADHPVK

-194 LADYFFKLRNR
+194 LADHFFRQRRR

-229 LSRMLVDKRIEV
+229 LSGLLVEKNIEV

-246 LASVDGAKR
+246 LASVDGAQRRIK
-255 KITAFDG
+255 AFDG

-282 TDAKLAD
+282 VDAKLAD

-302 ARKAEGVYVIGD
+302 ARKAANVYVIGD

-339 REMHGAKPL
+339 REMAGEKPL

-359 ETGFRKAMLIDFNYD
+359 ETGFGKAMLIDFNYD

-381 FPLPGIGPMTL
+381 FPLPVVGPMTL
-392 LGESRVNH
+392 LGESRLNH

-414 LPGTLSKVP
+414 LPGRLSKVP
-423 LLSAKMSVV
+423 LLSAKMSFV
-432 GKDLKRA
+432 GKDVKRA
-439 PQVRRAHAAKVG
+439 PQARRAHAAKVG
-451 QLMSK
+451 QLMTK
-456 DVVTIGKGRPLGE
+456 DVVTIGSGRPLGE
-469 AAELLTRHKISG
+469 AAELLTKHKISG

-490 LVGLISEADFVSALD
+490 LVGLLSEADFVSALD
-505 VRHPTRKKPM
+505 VRHPTRRKPM
-515 GTVVDDLMTDHPV
+515 GTVVDDLMTGHPV

-537 SAIERMEDKRVKRLV
+537 AAIERMEDKRVKRLV
-552 VVGDDARVRGILARR
+552 VVDADTRVRGILARR

>member
-1 MRCPPG
+1 
-7 FAGAASIPLGRRFA
+7 
-21 MKKDILI
+21 MKKNILI

-33 AGALVANLLAE
+33 AGALVANTLVR
-44 KLDLDEWE
+44 KLDLTQWDV
-52 ITIVDR
+52 TVVDR
-58 AREHVYQPG
+58 ASEHVYQPG

-77 YTRREDVARPIESP
+77 YERREDVARPIESP
-91 LPKAARFV
+91 LPASARFV
-99 NAEVEAIDTAAKR
+99 NAEVEAIDTTSRR

-117 GSFDYEWLVVALG
+117 GAIHYEWLIVALG

-135 GEVEGLVEAG
+135 DEVEGLIDAG

-173 LVLDIADHPIK
+173 LVLDIADHPVK

-194 LADYFFKLRNR
+194 LADYFFRLRKR

-229 LSRMLVDKRIEV
+229 LSGLLVEKNIEV

-246 LASVDGAKR
+246 LASVDGANR
-255 KITAFDG
+255 RLTSFDG

-302 ARKAEGVYVIGD
+302 ARKAEHVYVIGD

-339 REMHGAKPL
+339 REMKGEKPL

-359 ETGFRKAMLIDFNYD
+359 ETGFSKAMLLDFNYD

-381 FPLPGIGPMTL
+381 FPLPGVGPMTL
-392 LGESRVNH
+392 LGESRLNH

-414 LPGTLSKVP
+414 LPGRLADVP
-423 LLSAKMSVV
+423 LLTAKMSFL
-432 GKDLKRA
+432 GKELARA

-456 DVVTIGKGRPLGE
+456 EVVTIGTGRPLGE
-469 AAELLTRHKISG
+469 AAELLTRHKVSG

-505 VRHPTRKKPM
+505 VRHPVRRKPM
-515 GTVVDDLMTDHPV
+515 GTIVDDLMTDHPV
-528 TIGEDDTLE
+528 TIAEDDTLE
-537 SAIERMEDKRVKRLV
+537 TAIERMENKRVKRLV
-552 VVGDDARVRGILARR
+552 VVDGEARVRGIISRR

>member
-1 MRCPPG
+1 
-7 FAGAASIPLGRRFA
+7 
-21 MKKDILI
+21 MKKNILI

-33 AGALVANLLAE
+33 AGALVANTLVR
-44 KLDLDEWE
+44 KLDLSQWE
-52 ITIVDR
+52 VTVVDR

-77 YTRREDVARPIESP
+77 YERREDVARPIEAP
-91 LPKAARFV
+91 LPAAVRFV
-99 NAEVEAIDTAAKR
+99 NAEVEAIDTTSRR

-117 GSFDYEWLVVALG
+117 GAIQYEWLIVALG

-135 GEVEGLVEAG
+135 DEVEGLIDAG

-158 ALAMQDALERMESGH
+158 ALAMQDALERMDSGH
-173 LVLDIADHPIK
+173 LVLDIADHPVK

-194 LADYFFKLRNR
+194 LADYFFRLRKR
-205 RDRIR
+205 RERIR

-229 LSRMLVDKRIEV
+229 LSGLLVEKNIEV

-255 KITAFDG
+255 TITSFDG
-262 RSVDYDLLVAIAP
+262 RSIDYDLLVAIAP

-289 ESGYALTDPRTLK
+289 ESGFALTDPRTLK
-302 ARKAEGVYVIGD
+302 ARKAEHVYVIGD

-339 REMHGAKPL
+339 REMKGEQPL

-359 ETGFRKAMLIDFNYD
+359 ETGFGKAMLIDFNYD

-381 FPLPGIGPMTL
+381 FPLPGVGPMTL
-392 LGESRVNH
+392 LGESRLNH

-414 LPGTLSKVP
+414 LPGKLADVP
-423 LLSAKMSVV
+423 LLTAKMSFL
-432 GKDLKRA
+432 GKELARA

-451 QLMSK
+451 QLMSR
-456 DVVTIGKGRPLGE
+456 DVVTIGTGRPLGE
-469 AAELLTRHKISG
+469 AAELLTRHKVSG

-505 VRHPTRKKPM
+505 VRHPVRRKQM

-528 TIGEDDTLE
+528 TIAEDDTLE
-537 SAIERMEDKRVKRLV
+537 TAIERMENKRVKRLV
-552 VVGDDARVRGILARR
+552 VVDGEARVRGIIARR

>member
-1 MRCPPG
+1 
-7 FAGAASIPLGRRFA
+7 
-21 MKKDILI
+21 MKKNILI

-33 AGALVANLLAE
+33 AGALVANTLVR
-44 KLDLDEWE
+44 KLDLSQWE
-52 ITIVDR
+52 VAVVDR

-77 YTRREDVARPIESP
+77 YERREDVARPIESP
-91 LPKAARFV
+91 LPAAARFV
-99 NAEVEAIDTAAKR
+99 NAEVEAIDTTSRR

-117 GSFDYEWLVVALG
+117 GAIHYEWLIVALG

-135 GEVEGLVEAG
+135 DEVEGLIDAG

-158 ALAMQDALERMESGH
+158 ALAMQDALERMDSGH
-173 LVLDIADHPIK
+173 LVLDIADHPVK

-194 LADYFFKLRNR
+194 LADYFFRLRKR
-205 RDRIR
+205 RERIR

-229 LSRMLVDKRIEV
+229 LSGLLVEKNIEV

-255 KITAFDG
+255 TITSFDG

-289 ESGYALTDPRTLK
+289 ESGFALTDPRTLK
-302 ARKAEGVYVIGD
+302 ARKAEHVYVIGD

-339 REMHGAKPL
+339 REMQGEKPL

-359 ETGFRKAMLIDFNYD
+359 ETGFGKAMLLDFNYD

-381 FPLPGIGPMTL
+381 FPLPGVGPMTL

-414 LPGTLSKVP
+414 LPGKLADVP
-423 LLSAKMSVV
+423 LLTAKMSFL
-432 GKDLKRA
+432 GKELKRA
-439 PQVRRAHAAKVG
+439 PQARRAHTAKVG

-456 DVVTIGKGRPLGE
+456 EVVTIGTGRPLGE
-469 AAELLTRHKISG
+469 AAELLTKHRISG

-505 VRHPTRKKPM
+505 VRHPVRRKQM

-528 TIGEDDTLE
+528 TISEDDTLE
-537 SAIERMEDKRVKRLV
+537 TAVERMENKRVKRLV
-552 VVGDDARVRGILARR
+552 VVDGDARVRGIIARR

>member
-1 MRCPPG
+1 
-7 FAGAASIPLGRRFA
+7 
-21 MKKDILI
+21 MKKNVLI

-33 AGALVANLLAE
+33 AGALVANLLAA
-44 KLDLDEWE
+44 KLDPAQWE
-52 ITIVDR
+52 ITVVDR

-99 NAEVEAIDTAAKR
+99 NAEVEAIDTAAR
-112 VQTSA
+112 TVRTSA
-117 GSFDYEWLVVALG
+117 GTLDYEWLIVALG

-135 GEVEGLVEAG
+135 DEVEGLLEAG

-173 LVLDIADHPIK
+173 LVLDIADHPVK

-194 LADYFFKLRNR
+194 LADYFFRLRNR
-205 RDRIR
+205 RDRIK

-229 LSRMLVDKRIEV
+229 LGKLLVEKNIEV

-255 KITAFDG
+255 TIKAFDG
-262 RSVDYDLLVAIAP
+262 RSIDYDLLVAIAP

-302 ARKAEGVYVIGD
+302 ARKAERVYVIGD

-339 REMHGAKPL
+339 REMAGEKPL

-359 ETGFRKAMLIDFNYD
+359 ETGFKKAMLIDFNYD

-381 FPLPGIGPMTL
+381 FPLPGVGPMTL
-392 LGESRVNH
+392 LGESYLNH

-423 LLSAKMSVV
+423 LLSAKMSFV
-432 GKDLKRA
+432 GKDVKRA

-456 DVVTIGKGRPLGE
+456 EVVTIGKGRPLGE
-469 AAELLTRHKISG
+469 AAELLTKHKVSG

-505 VRHPTRKKPM
+505 VRHPARKKPM

-528 TIGEDDTLE
+528 TIREDDTLE
-537 SAIERMEDKRVKRLV
+537 TAIERMEDKRVKRLV
-552 VVGDDARVRGILARR
+552 VVGDDARVRGVLARR

>member
-1 MRCPPG
+1 
-7 FAGAASIPLGRRFA
+7 
-21 MKKDILI
+21 MKKNILI

-33 AGALVANLLAE
+33 AGTLVANTLVR
-44 KLDLDEWE
+44 KLDLSQWE
-52 ITIVDR
+52 VTVVDR

-77 YTRREDVARPIESP
+77 YERREDVARPIESP
-91 LPKAARFV
+91 LPASARFV
-99 NAEVEAIDTAAKR
+99 NANVEAIDTTARR

-117 GSFDYEWLVVALG
+117 GPIDYDWLIVALG

-135 GEVEGLVEAG
+135 DEVEGLVEAG
-145 KAGNAHTFYTLDG
+145 RTGNAHTFYTLEG
-158 ALAMQDALERMESGH
+158 ALAMQDALERMDSGH
-173 LVLDIADHPIK
+173 LVLDIADHPVK

-194 LADYFFKLRNR
+194 LADYFFHLRGR
-205 RDRIR
+205 RDRIK

-222 KPVATEV
+222 KPVATEI
-229 LSRMLVDKRIEV
+229 LSGLLVEKNIEV
-241 VPNFV
+241 VPDFV

-255 KITAFDG
+255 RITSFDG
-262 RSVDYDLLVAIAP
+262 RSLDYDLLVAIAP

-302 ARKAEGVYVIGD
+302 ARKAEHVYVIGD

-339 REMHGAKPL
+339 REMKGEKPL

-359 ETGFRKAMLIDFNYD
+359 ETGYKKAMLLDFNYD

-381 FPLPGIGPMTL
+381 FPLPGVGPMTL
-392 LGESRVNH
+392 LGESYVNH
-400 WGKLAFRWVYWNML
+400 WGKLAFRWIYWNML
-414 LPGTLSKVP
+414 LPGKLADVP
-423 LLSAKMSVV
+423 FLTAKMSFL
-432 GKDLKRA
+432 GKELQRA
-439 PQVRRAHAAKVG
+439 PQVRRAHTAKVG

-456 DVVTIGKGRPLGE
+456 EVVTIGAGRPLGE
-469 AAELLTRHKISG
+469 AAELLTKNKVSG

-505 VRHPTRKKPM
+505 VRHPVRRKPM

-537 SAIERMEDKRVKRLV
+537 TAIERMENKRVKRLV
-552 VVGDDARVRGILARR
+552 VVDSDARVRGIIARR

>member
-1 MRCPPG
+1 
-7 FAGAASIPLGRRFA
+7 
-21 MKKDILI
+21 MKRNVLI

-33 AGALVANLLAE
+33 AGTLVANLLVR
-44 KLDLDEWE
+44 KLDLAQWDV
-52 ITIVDR
+52 TLVDR

-72 FRLYG
+72 FRLPG
-77 YTRREDVARPIESP
+77 YERREDVARPIESP
-91 LPKAARFV
+91 LPREARFV
-99 NAEVEAIDTAAKR
+99 NAEVQAIDTTARR

-117 GSFDYEWLVVALG
+117 GTLDYEWLIVALG

-158 ALAMQDALERMESGH
+158 ALAMQDALERMDGGH
-173 LVLDIADHPIK
+173 LVLDIADHPVK

-194 LADYFFKLRNR
+194 LADHFFRRRGR

-229 LSRMLVDKRIEV
+229 LSGLLVEKNIDV

-246 LASVDGAKR
+246 LASVDGERRRIK
-255 KITAFDG
+255 AFDG
-262 RSVDYDLLVAIAP
+262 RSIDYDLLVAIAP

-282 TDAKLAD
+282 VDAKLAD
-289 ESGYALTDPRTLK
+289 ESGFALTDPRTLK
-302 ARKAEGVYVIGD
+302 ARKAANVYVIGD

-324 SVAHFEAETLVENLL
+324 SVAHFEAETVVENLL
-339 REMHGAKPL
+339 REMAGEKPL

-359 ETGFRKAMLIDFNYD
+359 ETGFGKAMLIDFNYD

-381 FPLPGIGPMTL
+381 FPLPVVGPMTL
-392 LGESRVNH
+392 LGESRLNH

-414 LPGTLSKVP
+414 LPGRLSKVP
-423 LLSAKMSVV
+423 LLSAKMSFV
-432 GKDLKRA
+432 GKDVRRA

-451 QLMSK
+451 QLMTK
-456 DVVTIGKGRPLGE
+456 DVVTIGSGRPLGE
-469 AAELLTRHKISG
+469 AAELLTKHRISG

-505 VRHPTRKKPM
+505 VRHPTRRKPM
-515 GTVVDDLMTDHPV
+515 GTVVDDLMTGHPV

-537 SAIERMEDKRVKRLV
+537 AAIERMEDKRVKRLV
-552 VVGDDARVRGILARR
+552 VVGGDDRVRGILARR